1 MNREQFIAQLVRL
14 LQDLPPAE
22 RQEAIRYYQEYF
34 DDAGEENEDAVIQ
47 ELGSPG
53 KVAASIKA
61 NLQYGGSTFG
71 ANDTDMENTGTESQT
86 KDADGWQQNGQTM
99 NRWNQSTQQGWQNA
113 DTQGQNGQQGTWQ
126 NADTQGQS
134 GQQQTWQNRSTQ
146 SPYAMQARKP
156 KRGVGGWAL
165 LIIILVFASP
175 VLLGVGGGALSIFI
189 GILATVFALW
199 ISFFAVA
206 IGMIGGGIAVLIKG
220 ILHAISSPAAGLVS
234 MGGGLI
240 CIALGILCAV
250 FFLWFTFQLC
260 PRVLRTTLNF
270 ISRIVH
276 KGKEARAE

>member
-1 MNREQFIAQLVRL
+1 MNREQFIAQLARL

-99 NRWNQSTQQGWQNA
+99 NRWNQSTQQGWQN
-113 DTQGQNGQQGTWQ
+113 
-126 NADTQGQS
+126 S
-134 GQQQTWQNRSTQ
+134 STQ

-156 KRGVGGWAL
+156 NTDSCSQISEL
-165 LIIILVFASP
+165 LILQSFLVCYFNWEDLKIRHNSFTISFNSCFSSGYRSP
-175 VLLGVGGGALSIFI
+175 VL
-189 GILATVFALW
+189 
-199 ISFFAVA
+199 
-206 IGMIGGGIAVLIKG
+206 
-220 ILHAISSPAAGLVS
+220 
-234 MGGGLI
+234 
-240 CIALGILCAV
+240 
-250 FFLWFTFQLC
+250 FTFLA
-260 PRVLRTTLNF
+260 
-270 ISRIVH
+270 I
-276 KGKEARAE
+276 

>member
-1 MNREQFIAQLVRL
+1 MNREQFIAQLARL

-71 ANDTDMENTGTESQT
+71 ANDTDMENTGTESHT
-86 KDADGWQQNGQTM
+86 KDADG
-99 NRWNQSTQQGWQNA
+99 
-113 DTQGQNGQQGTWQ
+113 WQ

-175 VLLGVGGGALSIFI
+175 MLLGVGGGALGIFI

-260 PRVLRTTLNF
+260 PRVLRATLNF

>member
-1 MNREQFIAQLVRL
+1 MNREQFIAQLARL

-53 KVAASIKA
+53 KVVASIKA

-86 KDADGWQQNGQTM
+86 KDAD
-99 NRWNQSTQQGWQNA
+99 GWQNA

-146 SPYAMQARKP
+146 SPYAMQARKSET
-156 KRGVGGWAL
+156 RCWRMGTAHHYTGL
-165 LIIILVFASP
+165 CISDASRRWRWSTWHFIRNPGNRICP
-175 VLLGVGGGALSIFI
+175 VDQLF
-189 GILATVFALW
+189 
-199 ISFFAVA
+199 
-206 IGMIGGGIAVLIKG
+206 
-220 ILHAISSPAAGLVS
+220 SP
-234 MGGGLI
+234 
-240 CIALGILCAV
+240 
-250 FFLWFTFQLC
+250 
-260 PRVLRTTLNF
+260 
-270 ISRIVH
+270 
-276 KGKEARAE
+276 

>member
-1 MNREQFIAQLVRL
+1 MNREQFIAQLARL

-53 KVAASIKA
+53 KVVASIKA

-156 KRGVGGWAL
+156 KRGVGG
-165 LIIILVFASP
+165 
-175 VLLGVGGGALSIFI
+175 GALGIFI

>member
-1 MNREQFIAQLVRL
+1 MNREQFIAQLARL

-71 ANDTDMENTGTESQT
+71 ANDSDMENTGTESQT

-113 DTQGQNGQQGTWQ
+113 DTQGQNGQQQTGRIAVRKSPYRCRRENR
-126 NADTQGQS
+126 NAD
-134 GQQQTWQNRSTQ
+134 
-146 SPYAMQARKP
+146 
-156 KRGVGGWAL
+156 VGGMGT

>member
-134 GQQQTWQNRSTQ
+134 GQQQTWQNSSTQ